1 MFKNINVLLKLCIL
15 ILLFFTINYSVK
27 GEDFYTVDNIS
38 IDIASDNIGMAREIA
53 TEDAIIIGFKRL
65 LSWKLNR
72 SDFQI
77 IEEKINNSNTNLT
90 NIKDFIGG
98 YKIHHEKFTNYNYRA
113 EFSVFY
119 DLNKIKNWLVI
130 SNISYHERNINN
142 ILVIPVMNLNGR
154 IFLWDAPSSWS
165 DLWQN
170 KLSNKYIKNFVFPY
184 GDIDDV
190 TKLSFEDLYNLD
202 LEKLYIF
209 SERYKLNNIFIPFL
223 YIFSNNKIFEA
234 EFGAH
239 LIINNNIVS
248 LTEDKKINSFDGESL
263 SDFILRIK
271 INISDVIVNY
281 FEKNQIVNNVVVR
294 LNAEFDDFVG
304 WLIMK
309 KNINNIKE
317 IIEYKI
323 ISLAINQ
330 AKIDVKISINNESDL
345 FNIFNNSRL
354 GINKNIDNEYNISII
369 SEDEIIR
376 NDNNKDDKNFDDQQN
391 ILVIE

>member
-130 SNISYHERNINN
+130 NNISYHERNINN

-154 IFLWDAPSSWS
+154 IFLWDGPSSWS

-239 LIINNNIVS
+239 LIINNNIVN

>member
-77 IEEKINNSNTNLT
+77 IEEIINNSNTKLT

-190 TKLSFEDLYNLD
+190 TKLSFKDLYNLD

-209 SERYKLNNIFIPFL
+209 SERYKINNIFIPFI

-239 LIINNNIVS
+239 LIINNNIVN

-317 IIEYKI
+317 IIDYKI

>member
-130 SNISYHERNINN
+130 NNISYHERNINN

-154 IFLWDAPSSWS
+154 IFLWDGPSSWS

-239 LIINNNIVS
+239 LIINNNIVN

-263 SDFILRIK
+263 SDFILRVK

>member
-209 SERYKLNNIFIPFL
+209 SERYKINNIFIPFI

-239 LIINNNIVS
+239 LIINNNIVN
-248 LTEDKKINSFDGESL
+248 LTEVKKINSFDGESL

>member
-130 SNISYHERNINN
+130 NNISYHERNINN

-154 IFLWDAPSSWS
+154 IFLWDGPSSWS

-239 LIINNNIVS
+239 LIINNNIVN

-317 IIEYKI
+317 IIDYKI